1 VTSLAGN
8 VIRRSGGVLVFAVV
22 VNDPEDVAAARN
34 AVDTLVGSLDR
45 L

>member
-1 VTSLAGN
+1 VTSFTGN

-22 VNDPEDVAAARN
+22 VNDPEDAAAARQ

-45 L
+45 I